1 MSKVNKDDYL
11 DLYEYVEDLADKM
24 DELADSI
31 AQRVLQGSGSISNNL
46 SDALVDTGELVRK
59 AEDRLRRAL

>member
-1 MSKVNKDDYL
+1 M
-11 DLYEYVEDLADKM
+11 DLYEYVEELADKM
-24 DELADSI
+24 DELADGI

-59 AEDRLRRAL
+59 AEDRLRRSL